1 MQPESLSVGIS
12 VTRQLNAV
20 ELEPCKGCH
29 LGQVGALGIRFEQ
42 VAPFPRLGRGHWISI
57 MAGVNDAHRWA
68 LLNALLIDGDPRG
81 YAGPG
86 GVLLDGD
93 RILASGP
100 DIVRD
105 AVGDVPTLDLAGQ
118 TLLPGLVDCHVHLSW
133 SADATPVATLVEELA
148 SPERLAMR
156 TAGNAFA
163 ALRRGTTTVRDL
175 GDPDEV
181 VFALREAVADG
192 IVPGP
197 RVLAAGRVIT
207 KPAGHCH
214 FVGRHATDAESIR
227 TAVATQLAGGADV
240 VKIMTTGGVHTPGSD
255 PRLVQYTHA
264 ELAGAVEVAHAAGR
278 RITGHATCN
287 AGVQVAVAA
296 GLDSVQ
302 HGSALEPST
311 ADAMAQAGVLLTP
324 TLATRYFLDQHL
336 DDPAIPYELTSK
348 ARSTAV
354 GRQAAIE
361 AALAAGVTIAA
372 GTDSGTTFVPHG
384 ALPTEIRLLHQAGM
398 SVRDAIAAA
407 TSVAA
412 REVGLPGVIGTL
424 APGGQADLLVVDGDP
439 LRDLEALERT
449 ALVIKAGVLV
459 YRSNI

>member
-1 MQPESLSVGIS
+1 MARSKN
-12 VTRQLNAV
+12 RQRNQATWLKNWYRSSSDANA
-20 ELEPCKGCH
+20 
-29 LGQVGALGIRFEQ
+29 
-42 VAPFPRLGRGHWISI
+42 
-57 MAGVNDAHRWA
+57 
-68 LLNALLIDGDPRG
+68 
-81 YAGPG
+81 
-86 GVLLDGD
+86 
-93 RILASGP
+93 
-100 DIVRD
+100 
-105 AVGDVPTLDLAGQ
+105 
-118 TLLPGLVDCHVHLSW
+118 HVHLSW

-255 PRLVQYTHA
+255 PRLVQYTQA

-372 GTDSGTTFVPHG
+372 GTDPAPHSCRTAHYRPKFG
-384 ALPTEIRLLHQAGM
+384 CCIRLAC
-398 SVRDAIAAA
+398 RYA
-407 TSVAA
+407 TPSP
-412 REVGLPGVIGTL
+412 RPPPLPRAKWACPV
-424 APGGQADLLVVDGDP
+424 
-439 LRDLEALERT
+439 
-449 ALVIKAGVLV
+449 
-459 YRSNI
+459 